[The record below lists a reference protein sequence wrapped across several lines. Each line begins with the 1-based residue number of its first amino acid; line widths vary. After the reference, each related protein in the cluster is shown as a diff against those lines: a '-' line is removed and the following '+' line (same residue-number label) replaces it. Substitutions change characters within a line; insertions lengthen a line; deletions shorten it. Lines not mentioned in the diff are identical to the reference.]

1 MVEIKKI
8 EERDNGVCLF
18 ELKNEQLRVIV
29 SNLGCHVLSIFT
41 KDRDGNFG
49 DVVLGF
55 ENVEDCHHDGS
66 YMGAIVGRVAN
77 RIGNAEFEL
86 NGKTYKLAANAGPN
100 SHHGGL
106 VGFNQKLFNYE
117 VMEDGIR
124 FIYLSPDM
132 EEGYPGSLYLKVSYL
147 LCDNTLKMEYEAVS
161 DQDTLINITNHSYF
175 NLSAGKEEKIYH
187 HEMKIKA
194 DEIACGDENCLPDG
208 TFLNVENT
216 PFDFKEFHEIGERI
230 NEDHEQLKRANGYDH
245 SFMVKDEDDQLVLY
259 DKVSGRKMTMTTTLP
274 CIQVYTANFLSG
286 GCNGKGGKPYEDR
299 DGVALE
305 AQFLPDSIHIEKEPK
320 VILRKGEQYEAV
332 TSYKFEVE

>member
-1 MVEIKKI
+1 MVEVKKI

-18 ELKNEQLRVIV
+18 ELKNEELRVIV
-29 SNLGCHVLSIFT
+29 SNLGCHVSSVFT

-117 VMEDGIR
+117 KMENGIR
-124 FIYLSPDM
+124 FIYLSPDG

-175 NLSAGKEEKIYH
+175 NLSAGKEQKIYH
-187 HEMKIKA
+187 HQMKIKA

-216 PFDFKEFHEIGERI
+216 PFDFKDFHEIGERI

-245 SFMVKDEDDQLVLY
+245 SFMLKDEEDQLVLY
-259 DKVSGRKMTMTTTLP
+259 DKGSGRKMTMTTTLP

-305 AQFLPDSIHIEKEPK
+305 AQFLPDSIHIEEEPK